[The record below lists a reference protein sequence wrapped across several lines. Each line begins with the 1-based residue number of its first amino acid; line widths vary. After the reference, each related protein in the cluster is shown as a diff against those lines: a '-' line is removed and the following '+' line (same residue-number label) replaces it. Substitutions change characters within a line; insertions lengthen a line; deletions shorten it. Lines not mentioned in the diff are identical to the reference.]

1 MDPLVMNEIF
11 LQIFQIGFF
20 TALIR
25 IATPL
30 IFGTLGELFAER
42 AGVLNL
48 GIEGIMMLAAMTG
61 FSATY
66 FTGSLWLGVLAAV
79 LTGMLAGF
87 LMGILTVSLG
97 LSQHVSGIGT
107 TLLCSGLSF
116 FFYRLIFGHPSSI
129 PKIKAFE
136 TVPLPVLFKIPII
149 GPVLFNQ
156 YALVYIAMAIVPI
169 SAVILYHTPW
179 GLNLRTVGENPHAA
193 DAAGVNV
200 HLTRYQG
207 LLISGALMGLAGAF
221 LSMAQFNAYTFGVI
235 SGRGWICIALIVF
248 GQWSPWKS
256 AGGALLFAFIDAL
269 QLRLQASGLIDLPY
283 QIFLMMPFLLT
294 IAGMAMISR
303 NARAP
308 AALLKPFRKEE
319 R

>member
-1 MDPLVMNEIF
+1 MNEIIT
-11 LQIFQIGFF
+11 QIFQIGFF

-42 AGVLNL
+42 AGILNL

-61 FSATY
+61 FSTAY
-66 FTGSLWLGVLAAV
+66 FSGSLWLGVLAAII
-79 LTGMLAGF
+79 TGMIAGL
-87 LMGILTVSLG
+87 LMALLTVTLG

-116 FFYRLIFGHPSSI
+116 FFYRLIFGQPSSI
-129 PKIKAFE
+129 PKITAFE
-136 TVPLPVLFKIPII
+136 TVPLPFLASIPVI
-149 GPVLFNQ
+149 GSIFFNQ
-156 YALVYIAMAIVPI
+156 FALVYVAMLIVPI
-169 SAVILYHTPW
+169 SAFILFQTPW
-179 GLNLRTVGENPHAA
+179 GLHLRTVGENPYAA

-200 HLTRYQG
+200 HRMRYQA

-221 LSMAQFNAYTFGVI
+221 LSMAQYNAYTFGVI
-235 SGRGWICIALIVF
+235 SGRGWVCIALIVF

-256 AGGALLFAFIDAL
+256 AAGALLFAFIDAF
-269 QLRLQASGLIDLPY
+269 QLRLQAGSIIDVPY
-283 QIFLMMPFLLT
+283 QVFLMMPFVLT
-294 IAGMAMISR
+294 IIGMAMVSR